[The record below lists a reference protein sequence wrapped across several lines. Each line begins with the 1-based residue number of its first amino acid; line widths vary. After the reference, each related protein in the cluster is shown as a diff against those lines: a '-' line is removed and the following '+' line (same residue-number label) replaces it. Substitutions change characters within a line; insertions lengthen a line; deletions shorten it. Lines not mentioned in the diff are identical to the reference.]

1 MGKIHILQMDWFA
14 QQMAENM
21 DSKWI
26 LNVAL
31 QFKKDQNKL
40 GTHQRNWR
48 TGFRINC
55 HRLTTN
61 LKPACDV
68 LPPTDS
74 TLNTKQNGKWFLF
87 HHLQNSL
94 LSLCFLSLALSLW
107 QKECNSKRGEEV
119 NNALHPAAA
128 SGACSITHTHTRTHT
143 HTDSRSACM
152 LTLSARK
159 GGRWAHKMI
168 HCKNRDTLGVLQL
181 LHTSVHYFSLHK
193 HNDQHFPLLKK
204 RTSVWPKNQHA
215 LTRVSH
221 DLKNWGVVVL
231 SSLCVYPNSQSG
243 GATFGSSKAG

>member
-94 LSLCFLSLALSLW
+94 LSLSFLSLALSLW
-107 QKECNSKRGEEV
+107 QKECNSNRGEEV

-128 SGACSITHTHTRTHT
+128 SGACSITHTRAHTHT
-143 HTDSRSACM
+143 HTLILGLRACSRSLQGREVDEHTRWFTVKTETPLESFNCYTRQFIIS
-152 LTLSARK
+152 LFTNITTNTFHFSKK
-159 GGRWAHKMI
+159 G
-168 HCKNRDTLGVLQL
+168 
-181 LHTSVHYFSLHK
+181 
-193 HNDQHFPLLKK
+193 PLC
-204 RTSVWPKNQHA
+204 
-215 LTRVSH
+215 
-221 DLKNWGVVVL
+221 DLKTNMHWHV
-231 SSLCVYPNSQSG
+231 CHMI
-243 GATFGSSKAG
+243 